1 MLIEGGRLVEKQTA
15 MSSECSSGCQSGW
28 TTYFLHS
35 SDVRNSLSYGEGESF
50 RGVEEEEG
58 LSMISDASSGP
69 PHFNED
75 DGNGR
80 FLYSALVP
88 ADGGKKKRTLVEQQR
103 NQHSSA
109 LDDTA
114 SSQLFNNPEVNSFTD
129 CNYRM
134 KKSMEETF
142 FQSQEQ
148 VLQAQSALRVQM
160 GYSQCSACV
169 KQNPT
174 RPVKIFMTA
183 SISLLELFEC
193 RSTDIIEELI
203 NNGHQ
208 LDAISFAHEAGLQ
221 EKFPLVQLLKSFQYG
236 SQIATS
242 TAEDSNNSGQTF
254 CNTQVLLAFVTEYHN
269 PLAFVTEYNK
279 PLAFVTEYHKPLAFV
294 TEYHK
299 SQETHR
305 GVELMYQDTQR
316 VDIQKVDNQL
326 GDIPKVDNQ
335 LEDIRKVDV
344 LEEKIWQAVSNRWY
358 PASGIQ

>member
-1 MLIEGGRLVEKQTA
+1 MKTNLACDGLLLLPHYLLRVLGHSPSLAFISQELAMLIEGGRLVEKQTA

-174 RPVKIFMTA
+174 RPVKFLKIPR
-183 SISLLELFEC
+183 SISLHFELYADDDVFAHVVIRRDQGKREG
-193 RSTDIIEELI
+193 RYIIEELI

-242 TAEDSNNSGQTF
+242 TAEDSNNSGQTV
-254 CNTQVLLAFVTEYHN
+254 NTT
-269 PLAFVTEYNK
+269 
-279 PLAFVTEYHKPLAFV
+279 
-294 TEYHK
+294 
-299 SQETHR
+299 
-305 GVELMYQDTQR
+305 
-316 VDIQKVDNQL
+316 
-326 GDIPKVDNQ
+326 
-335 LEDIRKVDV
+335 IR
-344 LEEKIWQAVSNRWY
+344 
-358 PASGIQ
+358 